1 MCNLPRSGMEPV
13 SPALAGGFLATVP
26 SGKSPVWLISVMEVR
41 GTRWG
46 GEHIPQYPHPHC
58 GTPLPA
64 LLCAQRLGRHPP
76 PPPSQRWACEALRD
90 EETLVRCVCV
100 CVWMIRCSTSVRSP
114 AWHCA
119 RETTER
125 WSSELEPNTASSHP
139 ATAEGTPHLSPPG
152 STAQIAPDFPPGISA
167 SRFHV
172 LFQFL
177 PRLVALM

>member
-1 MCNLPRSGMEPV
+1 MENTFLRTPTPTMAHHFRPYCMLRGCEDTPR
-13 SPALAGGFLATVP
+13 
-26 SGKSPVWLISVMEVR
+26 
-41 GTRWG
+41 
-46 GEHIPQYPHPHC
+46 
-58 GTPLPA
+58 
-64 LLCAQRLGRHPP
+64 PP
-76 PPPSQRWACEALRD
+76 PPNHRWACEALRD

-100 CVWMIRCSTSVRSP
+100 CIWMIRCSTSVRSP

-125 WSSELEPNTASSHP
+125 GSSELEPNAASSHP